1 MDGDRCWVSFKY
13 ERLPTFCF
21 SYRKL
26 GHDEKHSG
34 MVTEKQSMEK
44 KYGDWLRAG
53 STSKGPNEGL
63 RDSRKSRHG
72 SRTDSFRGSG
82 SGGHGSNMGDDL
94 GKMVQA
100 MVGEMEV
107 PVRVDSETRNSWGG
121 RVSLEGWER
130 AENLEKL
137 GLVARAEWDAAS
149 YQGRCDNARA
159 EKQEENKGRV
169 TRSAPRQ
176 TES

>member
-1 MDGDRCWVSFKY
+1 MM
-13 ERLPTFCF
+13 
-21 SYRKL
+21 
-26 GHDEKHSG
+26 KHCG
-34 MVTEKQSMEK
+34 VVTEKQSMEK
-44 KYGDWLRAG
+44 QYGDWLKAG

-63 RDSRKSRHG
+63 RDSRKSIHG

-94 GKMVQA
+94 GKTVQA

-107 PVRVDSETRNSWGG
+107 PVRVDSETRNSWG
-121 RVSLEGWER
+121 RKVSLEGWER
-130 AENLEKL
+130 AENPEKL
-137 GLVARAEWDAAS
+137 GPVARAEGDATS

-159 EKQEENKGRV
+159 QKQEENKGRV